1 TCCEIVAVRD
11 GFDVICR
18 LPGIRPDLL
27 LMSSE
32 LPRLNGLQI
41 CALLRQCPDYRELP
55 VVLMVNDATAVK
67 QARAEL
73 AGVSECLQ
81 KPFRR
86 SELEAALM
94 RLVNSDSVLTAVAGK
109 RSFFLM
115 TAGAMRS
122 SWLTICVRL
131 MTSAVLGWMSWV
143 TSVARHG
150 SAAPGWF
157 WLSWCSPRS
166 MVLSWLQ
173 HCPDSHDS
181 RWFCSVVVNS
191 RQIRPGRVRV
201 VSTLFS
207 TAGMGCMPCCNTS
220 AVCSTASRLHNS
232 PRH

>member
-1 TCCEIVAVRD
+1 MATREAQQPCRILLADSGELLCEQVKAMLAGTCCEIVAVRD

-94 RLVNSDSVLTAVAGK
+94 RLVNSDSVLTAVA
-109 RSFFLM
+109 
-115 TAGAMRS
+115 
-122 SWLTICVRL
+122 
-131 MTSAVLGWMSWV
+131 
-143 TSVARHG
+143 
-150 SAAPGWF
+150 
-157 WLSWCSPRS
+157 
-166 MVLSWLQ
+166 
-173 HCPDSHDS
+173 
-181 RWFCSVVVNS
+181 
-191 RQIRPGRVRV
+191 
-201 VSTLFS
+201 
-207 TAGMGCMPCCNTS
+207 
-220 AVCSTASRLHNS
+220 
-232 PRH
+232 